1 LVTAVLTGS
10 EVDGDNEGSRV
21 QATME
26 AAAPFGGPNS
36 GDLRDEEEGEARRHG
51 KADAPT
57 GTWTE
62 TRRGLTDDWG

>member
-10 EVDGDNEGSRV
+10 EVDGGSEGSRV
-21 QATME
+21 QAMTE

-51 KADAPT
+51 KVDAPT

-62 TRRGLTDDWG
+62 TRRGLTDNWG